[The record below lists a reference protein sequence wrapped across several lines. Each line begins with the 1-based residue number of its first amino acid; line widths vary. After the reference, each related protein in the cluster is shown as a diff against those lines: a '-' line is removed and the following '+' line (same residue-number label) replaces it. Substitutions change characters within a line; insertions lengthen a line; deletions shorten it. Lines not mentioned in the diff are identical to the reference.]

1 MSRRDL
7 LTGLP
12 LDCAEDRPRERAD
25 AARNRAL
32 VLDAAGRLF
41 AADSGPVTMDR
52 IARAAGIGRG
62 TLYRRYPDVASI
74 AAALVDSREREL
86 QAGII
91 SGPPPLGPGTTP
103 ADRLAAFYREIVALL
118 DGHTA
123 IYRVLGS
130 GEIRYAAGAY
140 GFWRLH
146 VRTLLVAADAADPE
160 ALLDVALAPIAP
172 EVFHHQRHTLGL
184 SCARIAA
191 ALDLLAHRLLA

>member
-1 MSRRDL
+1 MSPRDL
-7 LTGLP
+7 LTGQP
-12 LDCAEDRPRERAD
+12 LDCTEDRPRERAD

-32 VLDAAGRLF
+32 VLDAAARLF
-41 AADSGPVTMDR
+41 AAGSGPVTMDR

-86 QAGII
+86 QAAILG
-91 SGPPPLGPGTTP
+91 GPPPLGPGAPP
-103 ADRLAAFYREIVALL
+103 ADRLAALYRAVVELL
-118 DGHTA
+118 DAHTP
-123 IYRVLGS
+123 IYRVLFV

-146 VRTLLVAADAADPE
+146 VRTLLVAADAPDPD
-160 ALLDVALAPIAP
+160 ALVDVLLAPIAP
-172 EVFHHQRHTLGL
+172 ETFHLQRQVLGL

-191 ALDLLAHRLLA
+191 ALDRLAHGVLA